1 MENTSVIPGF
11 ESVPHSTRV
20 GLLRAAAAAP
30 SPRLPPRFHPSS
42 FPPGSP
48 VHRGSAAPLGRLKG
62 RAMRLFVDAAYP
74 PEEAPPSPRP
84 HAGVRGGRE
93 RKGAIVT
100 LWDSSVAG
108 AACLPGVAAEG

>member
-1 MENTSVIPGF
+1 
-11 ESVPHSTRV
+11 
-20 GLLRAAAAAP
+20 
-30 SPRLPPRFHPSS
+30 
-42 FPPGSP
+42 
-48 VHRGSAAPLGRLKG
+48 
-62 RAMRLFVDAAYP
+62 MRLFVDAAYP